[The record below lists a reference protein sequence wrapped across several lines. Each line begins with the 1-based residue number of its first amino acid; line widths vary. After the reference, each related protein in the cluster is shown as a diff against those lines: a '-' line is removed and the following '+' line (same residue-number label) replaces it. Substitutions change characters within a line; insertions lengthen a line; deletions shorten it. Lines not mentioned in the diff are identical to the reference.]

1 MNRKFLDT
9 ILNKP
14 IEHLKIS
21 KKMPPNKE
29 ALKLYREVLKFS
41 RYFSWTNKK
50 GEYWYFLI
58 INKY

>member
-50 GEYWYFLI
+50 GEYW
-58 INKY
+58 